1 MTTRKYIV
9 PVLSVTLQNQNMED
23 RHNTTTMSV
32 VPVHTDGDDTSEK
45 VRLRIQAQR
54 QRLYPTLYTENSNVQ
69 QILDHFAVDYYVDAR
84 NGIRNERKRHNDR
97 VGIEPASK
105 KSKHPHPLSIAAGIV
120 DKRVT
125 NSNGHKEATTGTVGI
140 SKLNDVGKVTD
151 AETTTTSKLNVAPT
165 TNTSIVPEE
174 ASHQFKKD
182 IMVPSLKTSTND
194 KSPKDE
200 ATQHGQ
206 RQQENQAIL
215 PVVQQLPAAITTSS
229 SSVRDIWGQ
238 IPPKEYIPNATN
250 NSNNNSNTI
259 ITNSGGEAVST
270 CMMICSIC
278 QQKVG
283 SSLRYASHLDK
294 CLGIGTMSRNT
305 TSNASSISQS
315 NNHTF
320 S

>member
-1 MTTRKYIV
+1 MNIRKYIV
-9 PVLSVTLQNQNMED
+9 PVPTVTLQNQNMED
-23 RHNTTTMSV
+23 RHKTTTMSV
-32 VPVHTDGDDTSEK
+32 VHTDGDDTSEK
-45 VRLRIQAQR
+45 VRLLIQAQR

-69 QILDHFAVDYYVDAR
+69 QILDHFAVDYYMDPR
-84 NGIRNERKRHNDR
+84 SGIRNERKRHNDW
-97 VGIEPASK
+97 GIEPASK
-105 KSKHPHPLSIAAGIV
+105 KSKHPHPLSIAAGVV
-120 DKRVT
+120 DKTVT
-125 NSNGHKEATTGTVGI
+125 NSIGHEEAITGTVGV
-140 SKLNDVGKVTD
+140 SKLNDEGKVSD

-200 ATQHGQ
+200 ATQHGK

-259 ITNSGGEAVST
+259 ISNSGGEAVST